1 MNWLDVG
8 LIALVLVSVAS
19 GLRQGFSR
27 SGFGF
32 LAVIVAFLAAA
43 WLSPASVKWFVVV
56 FVGLICAGGIGAC
69 LLGRLLRTSG
79 LEWLDRLLGGAFGLT
94 NAVLLSVIAV
104 LALMAFAPKLTAKYV
119 ARSEFAPY
127 AVEAARTV
135 AQVVPDEMK
144 DRVEDTYAELV
155 QVLPPKFRK
164 PIPRLHREREI

>member
-8 LIALVLVSVAS
+8 LIVLVLVSVAS

-43 WLSPASVKWFVVV
+43 WLSPGSVKGFVIV
-56 FVGLICAGGIGAC
+56 FVGLICVGAVGAC
-69 LLGRLLRTSG
+69 VLGRLLRTSG
-79 LEWLDRLLGGAFGLT
+79 LEWLDRLLGAAFGLT
-94 NAVLLSVIAV
+94 NAVLLSVFAV

-119 ARSEFAPY
+119 AGSNFAPY
-127 AVEAARTV
+127 AVEAARAV

-144 DRVEDTYAELV
+144 DRVEDTYAELM

-164 PIPRLHREREI
+164 PIPRLQSNSEI